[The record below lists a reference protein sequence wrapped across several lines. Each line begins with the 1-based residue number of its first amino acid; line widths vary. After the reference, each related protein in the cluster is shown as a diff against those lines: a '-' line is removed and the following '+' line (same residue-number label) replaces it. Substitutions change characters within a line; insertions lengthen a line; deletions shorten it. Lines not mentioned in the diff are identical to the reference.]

1 MKKRLISV
9 LILAP
14 ILFVGCGADA
24 KAPEVVQNKES
35 EVSGTITVVTDRTD
49 KEAEIL
55 FDEMEEKFKAKYPE
69 VEDIVFESS
78 NDYDEHIR
86 TRMNTKDYGDVLMV
100 PFSMNANSADY
111 VDYFEPI
118 GNIDELEEKYMDV
131 TEADHDGIAYG
142 IPVALNSLGIIYN
155 ERVFKEA
162 GIEKMPIN
170 QDEFIAACKKIKEKT
185 KAVPFYTNYNSTV
198 GVWGGALSSYGGEDF
213 KEDTLEVGTAFK
225 DGQPIKEVLD
235 LFYDLSKNGLI
246 EEDPITGDYGKSLQM
261 IGSGEAAMI
270 MMGSQELAQIRETV
284 TNGDEIN
291 IASFPVQYE
300 GETSI
305 AFGAPAVLGINKNS
319 ENKATAKA
327 FMELMLSK
335 ESGYA
340 QDLAGLSPVLSDLTE
355 EEKKIFDDNNVILT
369 APETDPKVEK
379 LYGEIANEVGVA
391 RLNTAIQKV
400 INIGM
405 YPDQHESYDEYIV
418 SLESNW
424 AKAVKEYDK

>member
-1 MKKRLISV
+1 MKKRLISA

-24 KAPEVVQNKES
+24 KAPETSSNG
-35 EVSGTITVVTDRTD
+35 EVGGTITVVTDRTD
-49 KEAEIL
+49 KEAEEL
-55 FDEMEEKFKAKYPE
+55 FAMMEEEFKAKYPK
-69 VEDIVFESS
+69 VKDVVFESS
-78 NDYDEHIR
+78 NDYDKHIR

-111 VDYFEPI
+111 KDYFEPI
-118 GNIDELEEKYMDV
+118 GNVDELDDKYMDV

-155 ERVFKEA
+155 ENVLKKA
-162 GIEKMPIN
+162 GIEKMPTN
-170 QDEFIAACKKIKEKT
+170 HEEFIAAAKAIKEKT
-185 KAVPFYTNYNSTV
+185 DAVPFYTNYNSTL

-213 KEDTLEVGTAFK
+213 KEDTLEAGTAFK

-235 LFYDLSKNGLI
+235 LFYDLAKNGLI

-261 IGSGEAAMI
+261 IANGEAAMM
-270 MMGSQELAQIRETV
+270 MMGSQELGEIREMV
-284 TNGDEIN
+284 TNDNKIN

-327 FMELMLSK
+327 FMEFMLSK

-340 QDLAGLSPVLSDLTE
+340 NNMAGLSPVIADLTV
-355 EEKKIFDDNNVILT
+355 EEKKIFDENNVILT
-369 APETDPKVEK
+369 APETDPEVEK

-400 INIGM
+400 INIGL
-405 YPDQHESYDEYIV
+405 YPDQHESYEEYIS
-418 SLESNW
+418 SLEKDW
-424 AKAVKEYDK
+424 ADAVKEYDK

>member
-1 MKKRLISV
+1 MKKRLISA

-24 KAPEVVQNKES
+24 KAPEKVEG
-35 EVSGTITVVTDRTD
+35 EISGTITVVTDRTD
-49 KEAEIL
+49 KEAEAL
-55 FDEMEEKFKAKYPE
+55 FNDMEEKFKAKYPG

-118 GNIDELEEKYMDV
+118 GNVDDLEEKYIDV
-131 TEADHDGIAYG
+131 TEADHDGVAYG

-162 GIEKMPIN
+162 GIEKMPTN
-170 QDEFIAACKKIKEKT
+170 QEDFIAACKKIKEKT
-185 KAVPFYTNYNSTV
+185 DAVPFYTNYNNTLA
-198 GVWGGALSSYGGEDF
+198 VWGGALSSYGGEDF
-213 KEDTLEVGTAFK
+213 KADVLEDGTAFQ
-225 DGQPIKEVLD
+225 DGQAIREVLD

-261 IGSGEAAMI
+261 IANAEAAMI
-270 MMGSQELAQIRETV
+270 MMGSQELAEIRKLV
-284 TNGDEIN
+284 TNGDTIN
-291 IASFPVQYE
+291 IASFPVQFE

-305 AFGAPAVLGINKNS
+305 PFGAPAVLGINKNS

-327 FMELMLSK
+327 FMEFMISK

-340 QDLAGLSPVLSDLTE
+340 QDLAGLSPVLADLTAQ
-355 EEKKIFDDNNVILT
+355 EKKIFDENNVILT
-369 APETDPKVEK
+369 APEVDQEVEK
-379 LYGEIANEVGVA
+379 TYSEIANEVGVA

-400 INIGM
+400 INIGL
-405 YPDQHESYDEYIV
+405 YPDQHESYEEYV
-418 SLESNW
+418 SSLEANW
-424 AKAVKEYDK
+424 AKAAKEYDK